1 MLRFAFRP
9 GVALLLVAL
18 PRVLL
23 AQGGVNIDHKTVGCI
38 VVGKYPKMNACFTP
52 ASALARARVYFRAV
66 EGPPTWYYVT
76 MKSDSPCHAG
86 FLPKPKKQMAGKK
99 VLYYL
104 DAFDQKFVESRT
116 AENEALVV
124 ESEGEC
130 KKDLLVAPFVTSAA
144 VTVFPAVPAGFGVAG
159 LGTAATGAVVAGGAA
174 GGGGGGAL
182 SRGGGGPPPP
192 TAPGGGGAPPP
203 PPAPPRPAPPGLL
216 LPPAL

>member
-38 VVGKYPKMNACFTP
+38 VVGKYPKMNACFAP

-144 VTVFPAVPAGFGVAG
+144 VAVFPAVPAGFWGAG
-159 LGTAATGAVVAGGAA
+159 LGTAAAVAVSGGGAA
-174 GGGGGGAL
+174 GVCWGAPGAARAVRRAPPDPP
-182 SRGGGGPPPP
+182 RGGGGPPPH
-192 TAPGGGGAPPP
+192 
-203 PPAPPRPAPPGLL
+203 
-216 LPPAL
+216 